1 VGGGVVTKHEAQ
13 IHVAVLKRLLRGEP
27 VDPDSLSGATGLTPE
42 IVGAALVALDSAGAF
57 HLSGGTLVA
66 AYPLSAV
73 PTRHRL
79 RIGRSVT
86 YANCAVDA
94 LAVPSMADGRVDV
107 ESQCAQCG
115 TAITIQM
122 IGDRVLAAQPET
134 PVVFHVASDCCEAG
148 PPVLTRC
155 PHINFFC
162 GQEHARRWLAAHAER
177 RGDILS
183 LPQAIV
189 RAREI
194 FDRVISSAGGAR

>member
-1 VGGGVVTKHEAQ
+1 VTKHEAQ
-13 IHVAVLKRLLRGEP
+13 IQVAVLKRLLRGEP
-27 VDPDSLSGATGLTPE
+27 VDPASLSGATGLTPA
-42 IVGAALVALDSAGAF
+42 IVGAALTALDSAGTL
-57 HLSGGTLVA
+57 HLSGGTLIA

-94 LAVPSMADGRVDV
+94 LAVPSMADGRVDI
-107 ESQCAQCG
+107 ESQCAHCG
-115 TAITIQM
+115 MAITIQM
-122 IGDRVLAAQPET
+122 IGDRVLTGQPDT
-134 PVVFHVASDCCEAG
+134 PVVFHVAADCCEAG

-162 GQEHARRWLAAHAER
+162 GEEHADRWRTAHPER
-177 RGDILS
+177 RGDLLS

-194 FDRVISSAGGAR
+194 FGRVISSVGGAR